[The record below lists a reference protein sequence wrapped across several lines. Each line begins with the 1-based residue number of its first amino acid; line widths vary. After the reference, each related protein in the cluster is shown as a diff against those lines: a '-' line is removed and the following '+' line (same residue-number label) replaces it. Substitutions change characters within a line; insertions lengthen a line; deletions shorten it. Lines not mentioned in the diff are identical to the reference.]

1 MRWYRA
7 YMALDPIDSAILHE
21 LQADGRMTSAE
32 LADRVGLSPSSASR
46 RVRRLE
52 EDGIIDRYVML
63 LDPTAIGRTVSVFV
77 EMSLDSQAEE
87 LLDEFEAAIALT
99 PEVMSCHLMAGEADY
114 LVHVVCVDVADY
126 ERIHRQHRADAASSC
141 AMSPKPKPG
150 LRGLSSWRLIPTSW
164 PTATSAT

>member
-1 MRWYRA
+1 MRGYRA

-126 ERIHRQHRADAASSC
+126 ERIHRQHLASLPHV
-141 AMSPKPKPG
+141 AR
-150 LRGLSSWRLIPTSW
+150 LRSSFAIRQVCNRTDYELP
-164 PTATSAT
+164 A